1 MAELLRP
8 PIVTESLVRLC
19 PFRKR
24 VDYVYKASILQNY
37 RQSGYFFTTVTEL
50 PDTGF
55 GPIDYTEESFLECVE
70 GECGAFRKGKCK
82 LL

>member
-8 PIVTESLVRLC
+8 ALEVESLINLC

-24 VDYVYKASILQNY
+24 VDYVYKASTMQNY
-37 RQSGYFFTTVTEL
+37 TQKWYFIQTVIEL
-50 PDTGF
+50 PDSGF
-55 GPIDYTEESFLECVE
+55 GPVDHTEESFLECVE
-70 GECGAFRKGKCK
+70 SCGAFKKGKCS